1 MCGRF
6 AQYRIAYE
14 YLDKIGVQLPL
25 PLLGGVS
32 PEPIGRYNVPPRSNV
47 QLLHQEAHGIRMEPV
62 PWGYA
67 PWWAQGKR
75 PPAINARVETAVTS
89 KFFRDIWSAGR
100 AIVPADGWFE
110 WKKDEQNPKIKQP
123 YFIRLRSGEPMFFA
137 ALGQFQRGGMLE
149 PQDGDG
155 FVIITSSSD
164 AGMLDIHDRRPLV
177 LAGECAARWIDPEL
191 PPGEAEELAL
201 EHGLGVEEFEWYA
214 VGREIGSV
222 RNEGPQLIERCS
234 NSLL

>member
-14 YLDKIGVQLPL
+14 YLDKIDVQLPL
-25 PLLGGVS
+25 PLRGGVN
-32 PEPIGRYNVPPRSNV
+32 PEPIGRYNVPPRTNA
-47 QLLHQEAHGIRMEPV
+47 LLIHWDLDGMRIEPV

-75 PPAINARVETAVTS
+75 PPAINARVETAATS
-89 KFFRDIWSAGR
+89 KFFRDIWSTGR
-100 AIVPADGWFE
+100 SIVPADGWFE

-123 YFIRLRSGEPMFFA
+123 YFIKLRSGEPMFFA

-149 PQDGDG
+149 PRDSDG

-177 LAGECAARWIDPEL
+177 FSGECAAHWMDPEQA
-191 PPGEAEELAL
+191 PGEAEELAL
-201 EHGLGVEEFEWYA
+201 EHGARVDEFEWYA
-214 VGREIGSV
+214 VGREIGNV
-222 RNEGPQLIERCS
+222 RNEGAQLIAPTS
-234 NSLL
+234 DPLL

>member
-14 YLDKIGVQLPL
+14 YLDKIGVQLSL
-25 PLLGGVS
+25 PLRGGVN
-32 PEPIGRYNVPPRSNV
+32 PEPIGRYNVPPRTSA
-47 QLLHQEAHGIRMEPV
+47 QLIHWDLDGMRIEPV

-75 PPAINARVETAVTS
+75 PPAINARVETAATS
-89 KFFRDIWSAGR
+89 KFFRDIWSTGR
-100 AIVPADGWFE
+100 SIVPADGWFE

-123 YFIRLRSGEPMFFA
+123 YFIKLRSGEPMFFA

-149 PQDGDG
+149 SRDGDG

-177 LAGECAARWIDPEL
+177 FSGECAAHWMDPEL
-191 PPGEAEELAL
+191 APGEAEELAL
-201 EHGLGVEEFEWYA
+201 KHGEGVDGFEWYA
-214 VGREIGSV
+214 VGQEIGNV
-222 RNEGPQLIERCS
+222 RNEGARLITPI
-234 NSLL
+234 NDPLL